1 MDTRLVRLMFGPLPS
16 LRASSAPK
24 PPNPRS
30 LVVAS
35 LASAWADAQA
45 RAAAQAVRANPPS
58 QAAAAAHQE
67 AAAGRAEH
75 LQEHL
80 TEYCWAQS
88 FLARQPVLEPTTAN
102 LEPNK
107 QPFTSNNDS

>member
-1 MDTRLVRLMFGPLPS
+1 M
-16 LRASSAPK
+16 
-24 PPNPRS
+24 
-30 LVVAS
+30 AS

-58 QAAAAAHQE
+58 RAAAAAHQE

-80 TEYCWAQS
+80 AVEAQAAAAV
-88 FLARQPVLEPTTAN
+88 ARSPVHEGPKRLGPEATRTAQWE
-102 LEPNK
+102 LQGLLVPWEA
-107 QPFTSNNDS
+107 Q